1 MDSLVSPLEVLMG
14 GISRTD
20 NEKESIDSFLEIL
33 LTSAC
38 GDCCIDPEF
47 GFIFNNMRFEIFN
60 EREGTIFNSSSIED
74 SGDDQLY
81 LKKISGNSKNIN
93 TFATDLKEVIMKYEH
108 RLTDVAATMSY
119 VRDERKIYI
128 TVTGVI
134 IDTQEKYKYDTTL
147 KIWS

>member
-1 MDSLVSPLEVLMG
+1 MIATNIG
-14 GISRTD
+14 
-20 NEKESIDSFLEIL
+20 
-33 LTSAC
+33 
-38 GDCCIDPEF
+38 
-47 GFIFNNMRFEIFN
+47 
-60 EREGTIFNSSSIED
+60 
-74 SGDDQLY
+74 
-81 LKKISGNSKNIN
+81 KKIITLVLAIALLMTSVVAFAESVETPAWKGTPNIN
-93 TFATDLKEVIMKYEH
+93 TFATDLKEVIMKYEY

>member
-1 MDSLVSPLEVLMG
+1 MDSLVSPLEISMG
-14 GISRTD
+14 SISRTD
-20 NEKESIDSFLEIL
+20 NQKESIDAFLEIL

-60 EREGTIFNSSSIED
+60 EREGTIFNSSSTED
-74 SGDDQLY
+74 SADEQLY

>member
-1 MDSLVSPLEVLMG
+1 MESLVSPLEISMG
-14 GISRTD
+14 SISRTG
-20 NEKESIDSFLEIL
+20 NQKESIDAFLEIL

-60 EREGTIFNSSSIED
+60 EREGTIFNSMPTD
-74 SGDDQLY
+74 NNADDQLY
-81 LKKISGNSKNIN
+81 SKKISGNSKNIN